1 MKFLKFI
8 FPLLV
13 FFLFSCE
20 NKELIQQN
28 EQLKEQVSELKAK
41 ITEQNLMMSR
51 MRQSDDKLML
61 LASKISGIKATIS
74 TNMGN
79 IEIKFFP
86 DKAPIQCFNF
96 ITRAECGYYDNTKF
110 HRVIPGFMI
119 QGGDINSKKD
129 NKSLYGQGTTLVP
142 VPHEFNDLKHKRG
155 ILSTARTEDLNA
167 GAGSQFF
174 ILQKDAPW
182 LDNQYTAFGEVTNG
196 IDIVDKIAST
206 KTIKPGDI
214 PVNPVIVKTIRVYR

>member
-41 ITEQNLMMSR
+41 ITEQNSMMSR

-79 IEIKFFP
+79 IEIEFFP
-86 DKAPIQCFNF
+86 EKAPLHCFNF

-110 HRVIPGFMI
+110 HRVIKGFMI
-119 QGGDINSKKD
+119 QGGDPTTKTNNVD
-129 NKSLYGQGTTLVP
+129 LYGTGAPIVAI
-142 VPHEFNDLKHKRG
+142 PHEFNDIKHKPG
-155 ILSTARTEDLNA
+155 I
-167 GAGSQFF
+167 
-174 ILQKDAPW
+174 
-182 LDNQYTAFGEVTNG
+182 
-196 IDIVDKIAST
+196 
-206 KTIKPGDI
+206 
-214 PVNPVIVKTIRVYR
+214 

>member
-1 MKFLKFI
+1 
-8 FPLLV
+8 
-13 FFLFSCE
+13 
-20 NKELIQQN
+20 
-28 EQLKEQVSELKAK
+28 
-41 ITEQNLMMSR
+41 MMSR

-119 QGGDINSKKD
+119 QGGDPNTKTN
-129 NKSLYGQGTTLVP
+129 NKSIYWQGGPIINVP
-142 VPHEFNDLKHKRG
+142 NEFNDIKHKRG
-155 ILSTARTEDLNA
+155 ILSTARTSDPDCSQSRPDKNRDESL
-167 GAGSQFF
+167 GAF
-174 ILQKDAPW
+174 P
-182 LDNQYTAFGEVTNG
+182 
-196 IDIVDKIAST
+196 
-206 KTIKPGDI
+206 
-214 PVNPVIVKTIRVYR
+214 